1 MTPMKTP
8 IILTKPTAD
17 RVIIIILFCTASLVT
32 TGFED
37 TKKKLSTESTTCF
50 ELVYYFGVTSTL
62 HLDVQCSQLATSQL
76 RIMVYI

>member
-17 RVIIIILFCTASLVT
+17 RVIIIILFCAVSLVT

-37 TKKKLSTESTTCF
+37 TRKKLSTESTTCF
-50 ELVYYFGVTSTL
+50 ELVYL
-62 HLDVQCSQLATSQL
+62 
-76 RIMVYI
+76 VYLPPCTYIYNVVS